1 MTVRAVIQGCGH
13 YLPKRVVDNS
23 EFERTLDTSDDW
35 ISSRSGI
42 KRRHFANKDE
52 TTSVMATLAAKEALA
67 DANLRADDIDAII
80 LCLLYTSPS
89 PRDTSS
95 SRMPSSA

>member
-23 EFERTLDTSDDW
+23 EFERTLNTSDDW

-80 LCLLYTSPS
+80 LATS
-89 PRDTSS
+89 TSDLTFRS
-95 SRMPSSA
+95 AARMVQ

>member
-35 ISSRSGI
+35 ISSRSGLN
-42 KRRHFANKDE
+42 AD
-52 TTSVMATLAAKEALA
+52 TLQ
-67 DANLRADDIDAII
+67 
-80 LCLLYTSPS
+80 T
-89 PRDTSS
+89 
-95 SRMPSSA
+95 RMRPPLSWLHWQPKQP

>member
-42 KRRHFANKDE
+42 KRRHFANEDE

-67 DANLRADDIDAII
+67 DVNVQADDIDAII
-80 LCLLYTSPS
+80 LATSTSDLTFHPLLQWY
-89 PRDTSS
+89 RQI
-95 SRMPSSA
+95 

>member
-42 KRRHFANKDE
+42 KRRHFANEDE

-67 DANLRADDIDAII
+67 DANLQADDVGWTMWSYERKGRQCCEFR
-80 LCLLYTSPS
+80 LP
-89 PRDTSS
+89 PRTG
-95 SRMPSSA
+95 

>member
-52 TTSVMATLAAKEALA
+52 TTSVMAHWQPKQ
-67 DANLRADDIDAII
+67 
-80 LCLLYTSPS
+80 P
-89 PRDTSS
+89 
-95 SRMPSSA
+95 

>member
-42 KRRHFANKDE
+42 KRRHFSNEDE
-52 TTSVMATLAAKEALA
+52 TTSETQ
-67 DANLRADDIDAII
+67 I
-80 LCLLYTSPS
+80 LLS
-89 PRDTSS
+89 RDL
-95 SRMPSSA
+95 